1 MSIFLE
7 NVDIESLDCY
17 QLHLCVENTS
27 QYMSFHYTCK
37 NADVIGSQLCC
48 VTLILLWSNIYCST
62 VFVKIQAIYIVPLF
76 SIFSFILLSFILY
89 WLTVYKTKVLV
100 LKAEQASRDS
110 RVTKKDRYEE
120 MRRKKDEE
128 REEQERL
135 LVS

>member
-1 MSIFLE
+1 M
-7 NVDIESLDCY
+7 
-17 QLHLCVENTS
+17 
-27 QYMSFHYTCK
+27 
-37 NADVIGSQLCC
+37 
-48 VTLILLWSNIYCST
+48 TLILLWSNIYCST

>member
-1 MSIFLE
+1 M
-7 NVDIESLDCY
+7 
-17 QLHLCVENTS
+17 
-27 QYMSFHYTCK
+27 
-37 NADVIGSQLCC
+37 
-48 VTLILLWSNIYCST
+48 TLILLWSNIYCST

-100 LKAEQASRDS
+100 LKAEQASHDS